1 MTFYECCEAVRAG
14 GLRMIRPDGDT
25 PGQYDLCEPFEHGE
39 GWVWL
44 DAVTANVV
52 CQVHDAL
59 SPDRQKKFNA
69 LPAGVILNFCWKI
82 AGGT

>member
-1 MTFYECCEAVRAG
+1 MTFYECCEAVRAD
-14 GLRMIRPDGDT
+14 GLRMIRASNGI
-25 PGQYDLCEPFEHGE
+25 PGQYDLCEPFENGT

-59 SPDRQKKFNA
+59 SPDRREKFKT
-69 LPAGVILNFCWKI
+69 LPAGMILDLCWKI
-82 AGGT
+82 TGRT